1 MKMNNYALLLSLMI
15 SMFFYGC
22 QQKAN
27 DKKIAYRAKTLSNFQ
42 DISEKLKQDP
52 DLEARL
58 GYWKQQL
65 IDPKINTDS
74 VLVSKIHYNI
84 AGVFYAM
91 HRVDSIKSHMQVAWE
106 LMENQVGYESE
117 KVLLYSGLGNVAN
130 LEQKVHQENYY
141 YNTAAQMLLADST
154 IHLTPKQRITIY
166 FSAAQSSAKL
176 RQFTNAFVLN
186 RKAMELLPLVK
197 DNHKE
202 QFRAYSQMAI
212 CYFKSGGS
220 TDSLYSYIRKM
231 EKLYTEN
238 PNKQNENFLY
248 DRKATY
254 FSKVNIADS
263 AFYYSKKR
271 LWLDIADEQEN
282 GVQAFSVTTGNLYT
296 SYSDMANLFIE
307 SKQLDSAAYYLK
319 KCESFAKKYPDK
331 LDDESLLMYEQNLVN
346 YSFATKRY
354 ADAER
359 QQDILLRRTRFLYE
373 LESSRAIAEMSTI
386 FQLQA
391 KDKSITSLNETVVL
405 SQTKLQKNRLFL
417 LVSTLAFL
425 LAVAI
430 ILLLYFI
437 QRQRKLKSETEKAQL
452 EQRLLR
458 TQMEPHFIFNTLSA
472 LQSFI
477 RFNDNEKALKYL
489 HQFGRLLRS
498 SLESSREGYVKL
510 SEEIDTLE
518 NYLSLQQ
525 MRYDDAFCYQINYD
539 KDQDLERI
547 CIPPMLIQPFVENCI
562 LHGINPN
569 GKNGLITI
577 SLDIKEQIVLV
588 NIKDNGRGIS
598 ETSKTNSH
606 KSLSTAISKERLE
619 IIAKESGVAAGIDV
633 RSENGNGTLVT
644 LTIPIKTI

>member
-1 MKMNNYALLLSLMI
+1 MKNSYALLCLVI
-15 SMFFYGC
+15 FCTAFYGC
-22 QQKAN
+22 EQKAI
-27 DKKIAYRAKTLSNFQ
+27 DKKLEDRQKALQGFKDA
-42 DISEKLKQDP
+42 SEELKQSSDAAAKLK
-52 DLEARL
+52 
-58 GYWKQQL
+58 YWNRQL
-65 IDPKINTDS
+65 ANPQFNTDS

-84 AGVFYAM
+84 AGVFYSM
-91 HRVDSIKSHMQVAWE
+91 SELDSIKNHMQVAWE
-106 LMENQVGYESE
+106 LMENQTGYDAD
-117 KVLLYSGLGNVAN
+117 KVQLFSGLGNIAN

-141 YNTAAQMLLADST
+141 YNSAAQMLLADSA
-154 IHLTPKQRITIY
+154 INLTPKQKITIY

-176 RQFTNAFVLN
+176 RQFKNAFVLN
-186 RKAMELLPLVK
+186 RKAMELLPLLK
-197 DNHKE
+197 DNQKE
-202 QFRAYSQMAI
+202 KFRAYSQIAV

-220 TDSLYSYIRKM
+220 TDSLYSYIKKM
-231 EKLYTEN
+231 EQLYMEN
-238 PNKQNENFLY
+238 PNKQSENFLY

-263 AFYYSKKR
+263 AFYYSQKR
-271 LWLDIADEQEN
+271 LKLDLEDELQN
-282 GVQAFSVTTGNLYT
+282 GARAFSVTTGNLYT
-296 SYSDMANLFIE
+296 SYCDMAGVFIE

-319 KCESFAKKYPDK
+319 QCENFAKKYPDK
-331 LDDESLLMYEQNLVN
+331 IDDESLLLYEQNLVN
-346 YSFATKRY
+346 YSFATKKY

-391 KDKSITSLNETVVL
+391 KDKSILNLNETVVL
-405 SQTKLQKNRLFL
+405 AQSNLQKNRLWL

-430 ILLLYFI
+430 ISLLYFI
-437 QRQRKLKSETEKAQL
+437 QRQRKLKNEAERAQL

-539 KDQDLERI
+539 EEQDVESI
-547 CIPPMLIQPFVENCI
+547 CIPPMLMQPFVENAI

-569 GKNGLITI
+569 GKNGLITVN
-577 SLDIKEQIVLV
+577 LNVKEKTVLV
-588 NIKDNGRGIS
+588 TITDNGKGIS
-598 ETSKTNSH
+598 QEVKPQQH
-606 KSLSTAISKERLE
+606 KSLSTTISKERLA
-619 IIAKESGVAAGIDV
+619 IIAKESGVAAGIEIK
-633 RSENGNGTLVT
+633 SEKNKGTVVT
-644 LTIPIKTI
+644 LTIPIKMA